1 MKTFKNLRDELE
13 EDLGLGKVHLPSN
26 QQVMSINRKLK
37 ADAPEVLK
45 EISIFKGNNA
55 KINVRQ
61 ASLRR
66 IKLFAN
72 IIIWISVLAIIL
84 SLLGLI
90 PVFKNHDGGIVI
102 NQ

>member
-1 MKTFKNLRDELE
+1 MAKEISNAAYQWGHFGVIAFEVIVSAIIIYLAYRIKN
-13 EDLGLGKVHLPSN
+13 
-26 QQVMSINRKLK
+26 
-37 ADAPEVLK
+37 APEVLK
-45 EISIFKGNNA
+45 EISIFKGNNT

>member
-1 MKTFKNLRDELE
+1 MAKEISNSAYQWGHFGVIIFEVIVSSIIIYLAYRIKN
-13 EDLGLGKVHLPSN
+13 
-26 QQVMSINRKLK
+26 
-37 ADAPEVLK
+37 APEVLR
-45 EISIFKGNNA
+45 EISIFEGKNA

-72 IIIWISVLAIIL
+72 IIIWVSVLVIIL

-90 PVFKNHDGGIVI
+90 PVFKNHEGGIVI